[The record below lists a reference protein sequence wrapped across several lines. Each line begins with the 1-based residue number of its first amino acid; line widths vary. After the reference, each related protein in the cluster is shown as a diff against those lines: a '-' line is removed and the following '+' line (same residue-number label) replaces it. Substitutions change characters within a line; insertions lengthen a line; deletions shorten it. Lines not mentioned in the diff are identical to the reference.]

1 MTRLYLNVSQSGVR
15 VLQLRVALVHNLVP
29 EGIPSIKVSE
39 LLLLLSRARNL
50 RLQTSVGI
58 LHHPHSVRSLPVS
71 VRAEYRLSLL
81 QLQVLLHQQQ
91 VILTLLSRHLLH
103 DLLQSSL
110 MTRTR
115 LKSLRHPADS
125 LARSGSY
132 AANDAALSKATAY
145 VAHTRHHTLHSI
157 HRLCHAI
164 VTRRL
169 KHLAQPSRQVAH
181 HLSRSRSRLT
191 KALQLSL
198 KALLLT
204 ILAVLEQLPN
214 RISQSPER
222 ILTEHLLLQLLI
234 LLRQSLQ
241 LLRALLQSLQLS
253 RRKTKPRHVLLR
265 DSPLRPSVP
274 VLYHSRAL
282 SVLRPT
288 QIVHQHLYT
297 VYYLLHLS
305 HTLLRSVCK
314 QVHKHLVLLAK
325 LRQLSLVHR
334 LQRSTLLLRQLCQR
348 TLLHILAY
356 RTPVCVHCL
365 LYLCTILSKLL
376 ADALAL
382 LLVVLVLGEQILIE
396 LCFGILLV
404 CVCGFSILFQIVF
417 LVSTQIIH
425 SNSWTLQPLLLPV
438 RMSLFK

>member
-1 MTRLYLNVSQSGVR
+1 MARLYLNVSQSR
-15 VLQLRVALVHNLVP
+15 VSILQLRVALVHNLVP

-50 RLQTSVGI
+50 RLQPGVGI

-125 LARSGSY
+125 LARGSSY

-157 HRLCHAI
+157 HRLSHAI

-169 KHLAQPSRQVAH
+169 KHLAQPAGQIAH

-191 KALQLSL
+191 KVLQLGL

-204 ILAVLEQLPN
+204 ILAALE
-214 RISQSPER
+214 
-222 ILTEHLLLQLLI
+222 
-234 LLRQSLQ
+234 
-241 LLRALLQSLQLS
+241 
-253 RRKTKPRHVLLR
+253 
-265 DSPLRPSVP
+265 
-274 VLYHSRAL
+274 
-282 SVLRPT
+282 
-288 QIVHQHLYT
+288 
-297 VYYLLHLS
+297 
-305 HTLLRSVCK
+305 
-314 QVHKHLVLLAK
+314 
-325 LRQLSLVHR
+325 
-334 LQRSTLLLRQLCQR
+334 
-348 TLLHILAY
+348 
-356 RTPVCVHCL
+356 
-365 LYLCTILSKLL
+365 
-376 ADALAL
+376 
-382 LLVVLVLGEQILIE
+382 
-396 LCFGILLV
+396 
-404 CVCGFSILFQIVF
+404 
-417 LVSTQIIH
+417 
-425 SNSWTLQPLLLPV
+425 
-438 RMSLFK
+438 

>member
-1 MTRLYLNVSQSGVR
+1 MARLYLNVSQSGVS

-115 LKSLRHPADS
+115 LKSL
-125 LARSGSY
+125 ARSGSY
-132 AANDAALSKATAY
+132 AANDAALSKAPAY

-157 HRLCHAI
+157 HRLSHAI

-169 KHLAQPSRQVAH
+169 KHLAQPSGQVAH

-222 ILTEHLLLQLLI
+222 ILAEHLLLQLLI

-241 LLRALLQSLQLS
+241 LLRTLLQSLQLS

-265 DSPLRPSVP
+265 NPPLRLSVP

-305 HTLLRSVCK
+305 HTLLRSVSK

-348 TLLHILAY
+348 TLLHIPAY
-356 RTPVCVHCL
+356 RTPVCVHSL

-396 LCFGILLV
+396 LCFGVSLV

-425 SNSWTLQPLLLPV
+425 SNSWALQPLLLPV
-438 RMSLFK
+438 RMGLFK